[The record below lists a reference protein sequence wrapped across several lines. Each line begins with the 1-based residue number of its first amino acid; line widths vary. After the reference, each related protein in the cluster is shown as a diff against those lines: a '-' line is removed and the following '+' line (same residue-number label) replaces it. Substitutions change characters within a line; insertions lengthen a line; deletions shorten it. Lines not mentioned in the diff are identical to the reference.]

1 MILQKGDKDILSNV
15 GITVLILTAFMFIV
29 IFAANMLA

>member
-1 MILQKGDKDILSNV
+1 MIMQEGDKNILSNV